1 MNKNIIE
8 CDNLYKI
15 YKSDDYEIFALQ
27 GLDLTVEEGEL
38 IAIIG
43 NSGSGKSSLLNILG
57 GLDKPTTGKLFVD
70 GIDMFKLSEK
80 QMRLYRRNTVGFVWQ
95 NSARNLLSNLTALE
109 NVQMITRLKN
119 SEEKSR
125 EVASDLLLKVGMKDR
140 MESSVSEMSGGEQ
153 QRVAIAIALANN
165 PRILLAD
172 EPTGS
177 VDSKTSASILELFN
191 ELNETLNLT
200 TVIVTHDM
208 QIAHCVKR
216 VVSISEGKIFKE
228 LIAKEYYPNI
238 SMNQDVMAS
247 DIEDE
252 NTHEEFLVLDRH
264 NRIQIPD
271 EFLEKL
277 NMKKRSKVKVRMD
290 KDSIVLYSG
299 NKKYAK

>member
-1 MNKNIIE
+1 MSKNIIE

-15 YKSDDYEIFALQ
+15 YKSDDDEIFALQ

-80 QMRLYRRNTVGFVWQ
+80 QMRTYRRNTVGFIWQ
-95 NSARNLLSNLTALE
+95 NSARNLLSHLTALE
-109 NVQMITRLKN
+109 NIEMIANMRT
-119 SEEKSR
+119 SR
-125 EVASDLLLKVGMKDR
+125 DKGKEIALDLLEKVGMKDR
-140 MESSVSEMSGGEQ
+140 INSMVSQMSGGEQ

-191 ELNETLNLT
+191 ELNKTLNLT
-200 TVIVTHDM
+200 TIIVTHDM
-208 QIAHCVKR
+208 QVAHSVKR

-228 LIAKEYYPNI
+228 LIAREYYDEAAV
-238 SMNQDVMAS
+238 NQDVMVS
-247 DIEDE
+247 NIDDE
-252 NTHEEFLVLDRH
+252 NTHEEFLILDRH

-271 EFLEKL
+271 QFLEKL
-277 NMKKRSKVKVRMD
+277 SMKKKGKIKARVDNNNIIIYSAD
-290 KDSIVLYSG
+290 K
-299 NKKYAK
+299 